1 MAAAGAQVNV
11 RLSSEELAALDMLL
25 DMLRRAEGDDVSRAD
40 VIRALLRE
48 KKRLVI
54 DMRIAEAYDAAAPGD
69 DELAE
74 SSAVVAGDL
83 LRSL

>member
-1 MAAAGAQVNV
+1 MAAEGAQVNV
-11 RLSSEELAALDMLL
+11 RLSSEELATL
-25 DMLRRAEGDDVSRAD
+25 DMLRRAEGHDLSRAD

-48 KKRLVI
+48 KKRLVV

-74 SSAVVAGDL
+74 SSALVAGEV